1 MKIKLLSTIIAGVI
15 LAGCGSDNN
24 NSVAPEVK
32 SASIQAY
39 DGAIWGIQGSYNC
52 GDGDKVIGLTN
63 YDGFVKTT
71 DEAFVNT
78 PENCSF
84 TFKPDGNVV
93 PQDTSNGKY
102 LPTLELKAPKGLFKK
117 GEAATASPLST
128 LIANKLGD
136 NAYDEATA
144 TQVLEDLGLGE
155 VANTCGISVT
165 ELLTDTD
172 GAVKKLVANPD
183 FTDVHSKLIAT
194 THVLADTLAAQPN
207 ASTDEVTKA
216 TKLLAEST
224 LAEHPN
230 YPKNKDGDPVHVEL
244 AEILADDDTF
254 TSVKNAETVED
265 IQKIPDL
272 GDAIKNPAESKVP
285 ERPEDPDNK
294 PTPPPTGGTGG
305 GTGGGDGSSGGGT
318 GN

>member
-15 LAGCGSDNN
+15 IAGCGSDNN
-24 NSVAPEVK
+24 NSVTPEVT
-32 SASIQAY
+32 SASVQAF

-52 GDGDKVIGLTN
+52 GNGNKVVGLTN

-71 DEAFVNT
+71 GEAFVNA

-117 GEAATASPLST
+117 GEAATASPLTT
-128 LIANKLGD
+128 LITNKLGD
-136 NAYDEATA
+136 NTYNEATA
-144 TQVLEDLGLGE
+144 SQILEDLGLGE
-155 VANTCGISVT
+155 IANTTGISVN
-165 ELLTDTD
+165 ELLRDTD
-172 GAVKKLVANPD
+172 SAVKKLAKNPD
-183 FTDVHSKLIAT
+183 FTNIYSKLIAT
-194 THVLADTLAAQPN
+194 THILADTLAAQPN
-207 ASTDEVTKA
+207 ASTDDVTKV

-230 YPKNKDGDPVHVEL
+230 YPTSKDGQPVHVEL
-244 AEILADDDTF
+244 AKILADENTF
-254 TSVKNAETVED
+254 NTAIEAETIEE
-265 IQKIPDL
+265 IQNIPALDE
-272 GDAIKNPAESKVP
+272 AIKKPAESKEP
-285 ERPEDPDNK
+285 DRPEDPDAL
-294 PTPPPTGGTGG
+294 PTGGTGG

>member
-1 MKIKLLSTIIAGVI
+1 MKIKLLSTVIAGVI

-32 SASIQAY
+32 SASVQAY

-52 GDGDKVIGLTN
+52 GDGDNVVGLTN
-63 YDGFVKTT
+63 YNGFVETT
-71 DEAFVNT
+71 DDVFVNT
-78 PENCSF
+78 PEKCSF
-84 TFKPDGNVV
+84 TFKPNGNVI

-102 LPTLELKAPKGLFKK
+102 LPNLVLKAPKGLFAQ

-136 NAYDEATA
+136 NTYDEATA
-144 TQVLEDLGLGE
+144 SQILEDLGLGE
-155 VANTCGISVT
+155 IANTCGISVT
-165 ELLTDTD
+165 DLLKDTD
-172 GAVKKLVANPD
+172 SAVKKLAENPD
-183 FTDVHSKLIAT
+183 FTDIHSKLIAT

-272 GDAIKNPAESKVP
+272 GDAIKNPADSNIP
-285 ERPEDPDNK
+285 EKPEDPDAL
-294 PTPPPTGGTGG
+294 PTGGTGG

>member
-15 LAGCGSDNN
+15 IAGCGSDNN
-24 NSVAPEVK
+24 NSVTPEVT
-32 SASIQAY
+32 SASVQAF

-52 GDGDKVIGLTN
+52 GNGDKVVGLTN

-71 DEAFVNT
+71 DEAFVNA

-84 TFKPDGNVV
+84 TFKPDGKVI

-144 TQVLEDLGLGE
+144 SQVLEDLGLGE
-155 VANTCGISVT
+155 IANTCGISVT
-165 ELLTDTD
+165 DLLKDTD
-172 GAVKKLVANPD
+172 SAVKKLAENSD
-183 FTDVHSKLIAT
+183 FTDIHSKLIAT

-207 ASTDEVTKA
+207 ASTDDVTKV
-216 TKLLAEST
+216 TKLLAEAT

-230 YPKNKDGDPVHVEL
+230 YPTSKDGKPVHVEL
-244 AEILADDDTF
+244 AKILADENTF
-254 TSVKNAETVED
+254 KTATQAETIED
-265 IQKIPDL
+265 IQKIPVLDE
-272 GDAIKNPAESKVP
+272 AIKKPAESKVP
-285 ERPEDPDNK
+285 DKPEDPDA
-294 PTPPPTGGTGG
+294 TPTGGTGG

>member
-1 MKIKLLSTIIAGVI
+1 MKIKLLSTIIASLI
-15 LAGCGSDNN
+15 ITGCGSDNDN
-24 NSVAPEVK
+24 RVVPKVK
-32 SASIQAY
+32 SASVQAF

-52 GDGDKVIGLTN
+52 GSGDKVVGLTN

-71 DEAFVNT
+71 DETFVNA

-84 TFKPDGNVV
+84 TFKPDGKVI

-155 VANTCGISVT
+155 IANNSGISVT
-165 ELLTDTD
+165 DLLTDTN
-172 GAVKKLVANPD
+172 GAVKKLAANPD
-183 FTDVHSKLIAT
+183 FSDIHSKLIAT

-207 ASTDEVTKA
+207 ASIDDVTKV
-216 TKLLAEST
+216 TKLLAETT
-224 LAEHPN
+224 LAENPN
-230 YPKNKDGDPVHVEL
+230 YPTSKDGKPVHVEL
-244 AEILADDDTF
+244 AKILADENTF
-254 TSVKNAETVED
+254 KTVIEAETIED
-265 IQKIPDL
+265 IQKIPALDE
-272 GDAIKNPAESKVP
+272 AIKKPAESKVP
-285 ERPEDPDNK
+285 KRPEDPD
-294 PTPPPTGGTGG
+294 TLPTGGTGG

>member
-52 GDGDKVIGLTN
+52 GNGDIVIGLTN
-63 YDGFVKTT
+63 YDGLVKTT

-128 LIANKLGD
+128 LIANELGD

-144 TQVLEDLGLGE
+144 TQVLGDLGLGE
-155 VANTCGISVT
+155 IANTCGISVT

-172 GAVKKLVANPD
+172 GAVKKLAANPD

-230 YPKNKDGDPVHVEL
+230 YPTSKDGKPVHVEL
-244 AEILADDDTF
+244 AEILADDYTF
-254 TSVKNAETVED
+254 KSVKEAESVDD
-265 IQKIPDL
+265 IKEIPALDA
-272 GDAIKNPAESKVP
+272 AIKKPAESKEP
-285 ERPEDPDNK
+285 DRPTDPDAL
-294 PTPPPTGGTGG
+294 PTGGTGG